1 MKLNTRGGAGI
12 AGLGAGSPFK
22 FTNFGMTEKEFM
34 QASYY
39 ICGSIVPS
47 NGYNADGTLNGTF
60 TYDHRPA
67 P

>member
-1 MKLNTRGGAGI
+1 MKLNTKGRAGI
-12 AGLGAGSPFK
+12 LGLGAGSPFK
-22 FTNFGMTEKEFM
+22 YTNFGMTEKEFM

-39 ICGSIVPS
+39 ICQSVAKTY
-47 NGYNADGTLNGTF
+47 NGDGTINSF